1 VRLDVHDDR
10 RVRQGARRQ
19 QLTSRTALGRRAEDA
34 VADYLRLGGF
44 VVLGRNLRFGPL
56 ELDIVARKGTLLVV
70 VEVRTRGRT
79 SYEHAFESLG
89 PTKRANLRRA
99 VQRLWKE
106 RLPGMERVE
115 RLRVDVAAVTFEGEA
130 TTVEY
135 VEGAL

>member
-1 VRLDVHDDR
+1 MRLDVHDGR
-10 RVRQGARRQ
+10 RVREGARRS

-34 VADYLRLGGF
+34 VADYLRVGGF

-56 ELDIVARKGTLLVV
+56 ELDIVARKGALVVV
-70 VEVRTRGRT
+70 VEVRTRGGT

-89 PTKRANLRRA
+89 PTKRANVRRA
-99 VQRLWKE
+99 VQRLWKVW
-106 RLPGMERVE
+106 LPRMQHVE
-115 RLRVDVAAVTFEGEA
+115 RLRVDVAAVTFDGGV